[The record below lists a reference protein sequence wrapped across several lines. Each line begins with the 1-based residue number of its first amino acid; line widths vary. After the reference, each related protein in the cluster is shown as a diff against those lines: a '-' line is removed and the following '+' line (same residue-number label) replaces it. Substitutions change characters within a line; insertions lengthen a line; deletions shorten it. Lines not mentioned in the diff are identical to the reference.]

1 MNFPEFLTAYKNASS
16 DVRKAVETV
25 LDLSEDNRLKTKLL
39 IQYMEKEVKNAE
51 SKS

>member
-1 MNFPEFLTAYKNASS
+1 MNFPEFLTAYKNASP
-16 DVRKAVETV
+16 DARKAVEAV
-25 LDLSEDNRLKTKLL
+25 LDLSEANRMKTKLL